1 MSSGN
6 DGKENKTRFVTVDTE
21 TIGRNLKNLRLTN
34 GVSQQDIA
42 AFLGITFQQ
51 VQKYES
57 GRNRL
62 SAERLYLLQQYFGVS
77 FDRFFEGFDS
87 KERQGPDMVSPDD
100 SVAADVYRLLI
111 RMEDKTLKNKIRKIV
126 YILNH

>member
-1 MSSGN
+1 MTS
-6 DGKENKTRFVTVDTE
+6 DDIKKPQKTKFVTADTE
-21 TIGRNLKNLRLTN
+21 MIGRNLKNLRLYS

-57 GRNRL
+57 GKNRL

-77 FDRFFEGFDS
+77 FERFFEGCDT
-87 KERQGPDMVSPDD
+87 KERQGPDMVLADD
-100 SVAADVYRLLI
+100 SVAADVFRLLI
-111 RMEDKTLKNKIRKIV
+111 RMEDMTLKNKIRKIV
-126 YILNH
+126 YILAH